1 MKIIKTMLE
10 MTNTYCNIKVDGTVL
25 WRRYPC
31 FCASCIDQD
40 WENCAEKHIVGM
52 LTTVKKV

>member
-1 MKIIKTMLE
+1 
-10 MTNTYCNIKVDGTVL
+10 MTYLINTDFDIQVDGTVL

-52 LTTVKKV
+52 LTTVKKVLGAT